1 MVRYQGR
8 SGRLITG
15 GRIRRQ
21 YNKKKRELGRPAA
34 ETHIAEERK
43 RFVRVHGGNQ
53 KIRLYRTTKVNLIN
67 PKTGKASVLEIKDV
81 ANNPA
86 SRDFTRRRVI
96 TKGAILETEMG
107 QARVTNRPSSEGFI
121 NAILIE
127 E

>member
-21 YNKKKRELGRPAA
+21 YNKKKKELGRPAA

-43 RFVRVHGGNQ
+43 RVIRVHGGSR
-53 KIRLYRTTKVNLIN
+53 KTRLYRTTKVNLIN
-67 PKTGKASVLEIKDV
+67 PKTGKASVSTIKDV
-81 ANNPA
+81 TNNPA
-86 SRDFTRRRVI
+86 SREFTRRRII
-96 TKGAILETEMG
+96 TKGAILDTEMG

-121 NAILIE
+121 NAVIIE